1 MTVDLRSVPVQVV
14 VNGLDLSPS
23 FIALS
28 LSTNVWDDSGWFKP
42 RGQLELAAFYDG
54 QPESFDCRANPSRW
68 APGNVVAISVDL
80 GAGWVALPWR
90 LRILSYPNRP
100 YPGQSSIT
108 VELGTDAD
116 LLNYRTP
123 EGDPGVDEYGT
134 PTSAKSLIDRALSQ
148 AGAPALALADTIAT
162 LSLPFSP
169 EKNTGGS
176 WMTYAGQVAYAARHI
191 LWQQTDGT
199 IRTMLFDLD
208 ALTSPVATYTVGTN
222 EVDYVPDAPGE
233 QPPEVVRV
241 HGTTYE
247 ISSAIP
253 EDTEIEESINGVIT
267 RTEVDYQDWLTSE
280 PKVIE
285 SISIPWEI
293 TRDGNSTTLT
303 VGTSSTGLPDLY
315 QRTTTTKTYDTWNR
329 LVEEETILEMP
340 MAMIPGIRLSEF
352 TLTSLYSMT
361 PIKKTTVEYE
371 FPLSFSDDPDILLAL
386 KTSEVMKRKITTTQG
401 PSFTGLQWILVDQA
415 ITVETWEEKGP
426 ELYLYR
432 ISTRDE
438 AADSIRINPVLQS
451 AQFQGPPATTFK
463 PAEKQ
468 RTEVAYSGEVQFQ
481 SLAGGGYADKLWSL
495 QLPSGMGVSSSQATA
510 LATLWGRIRQGRQ
523 FPIKWAADLSAAW
536 LAAAPVC
543 RVDFSLN
550 GTTTAYLVEGFNLVI
565 DQRSAAVG
573 GRGIELGTV
582 SGGVITPPYTIL

>member
-1 MTVDLRSVPVQVV
+1 MTLDLRSVPVKVV
-14 VNGLDLSPS
+14 VNGLDLSPA
-23 FIALS
+23 FISLS

-100 YPGQSSIT
+100 YPGQPSIT

-148 AGAPALALADTIAT
+148 AGAPALAVGDTIAT

-208 ALTSPVATYTVGTN
+208 ALTAPVATYTVGTN
-222 EVDYVPDAPGE
+222 EVDYIPDAPGE

-253 EDTEIEESINGVIT
+253 QDTDVTENIGGVIT
-267 RTEVDYQDWLTSE
+267 RTQVDYRDWTTTT
-280 PKVIE
+280 PDVIE
-285 SISIPWEI
+285 TISIPLELMVLGKYV
-293 TRDGNSTTLT
+293 GNTTLY
-303 VGTSSTGLPDLY
+303 PY
-315 QRTTTTKTYDTWNR
+315 KKTTTTKTYDAANR
-329 LVEEETILEMP
+329 LVEEYTKVEMP
-340 MAMIPGIRLSEF
+340 EF
-352 TLTSLYSMT
+352 TVPFAPETTNLMT
-361 PIKKTTVEYE
+361 VGETLVEYE
-371 FPLSFSDDPDILLAL
+371 FPSIFNPDPDILLAL
-386 KTSEVMKRKITTTQG
+386 MTGQVMTRKITTERALYDINGTL
-401 PSFTGLQWILVDQA
+401 TLQDRVV
-415 ITVETWEEKGP
+415 TTETWEEKGP

-432 ISTRDE
+432 INTRD
-438 AADSIRINPVLQS
+438 DSSDPLKAPSRNGP

-481 SLAGGGYADKLWSL
+481 TLAGGGYADKLWSL
-495 QLPSGMGVSSSQATA
+495 QLPSGMGVSTAQATA

-536 LAAAPVC
+536 LAAAPIC